1 MRILICSD
9 TPRDGW
15 AIGKLSDAIIR
26 HNQGVNID
34 FVTVHPRE
42 VDRDIVE
49 FKKQLDKKPDII
61 HFQYWRSTKQLFER
75 IPELK
80 DYKTIQTHH
89 NQKNT
94 LHCDWKEMQINQHIV
109 HTQKNKKILED
120 AGYDNV
126 KVIQHGIDLNY
137 FKYFREYKGDTG
149 YVGYVGRIC
158 PWKNIGGIAK
168 ATRKNDLKVL
178 AMGKMDKPDYW
189 ESIPLEDRNIID
201 FLYQNVPDKERINAY
216 YDMMCFVQNSN
227 DDHEEG
233 TLPLLEAMACG
244 IPVITTLSGEGADII
259 NDGENGLIVPF
270 DNAEALRVKIKM
282 LKDDPELRNKL
293 RKNAW
298 QTIKNF
304 TEDKMAREYL
314 KAYYKLF
321 RGTETVSV
329 ITPLY
334 NDLDNLK
341 KIYESL
347 KNQTYPIT
355 EWVIVD
361 DKSTERISKLY
372 TFIKEI
378 RENAPFVVKYL
389 STNKDGYNLAMARNM
404 GIIESCGKF
413 LMFLDS
419 RINPNKTAVQEFMNK
434 YIKAECI
441 KSVWLWGDKGADKR
455 TFVEN
460 FSFVK
465 RKDLII
471 AGMFNERINRYGG
484 MSQEIRERWLAQEN
498 LFEYCRGAKSIALG
512 KSSMTNERRQDI
524 IKSKFKLY
532 KMGL

>member
-15 AIGKLSDAIIR
+15 AIGKLSNAIIE

-34 FVTVHPRE
+34 FVVVHPRE

-49 FKKQLDKKPDII
+49 FKKQLEKKPDII

-94 LHCDWKEMQINQHIV
+94 LSVDWRELKINQHIV
-109 HTQKNKKILED
+109 HTEKNKKILED
-120 AGYDNV
+120 AGYENV
-126 KVIQHGIDLNY
+126 SVIQHGIDLKY
-137 FKYFREYKGDTG
+137 FKYFRGYKGDTD
-149 YVGYVGRIC
+149 YVGMVGRIC
-158 PWKNIGGIAK
+158 PWKNNAGIAK
-168 ATRKNDLKVL
+168 ATREADLKVL
-178 AMGKMDKPDYW
+178 AMGKIDKVGYW
-189 ESIPLEDRNIID
+189 ESIPIEDRNNID
-201 FLYQNVPDKERINAY
+201 FLYQNVPDKDRINAY

-227 DDHEEG
+227 DLHEEG

-259 NDGENGLIVPF
+259 SDGENGLIVSF
-270 DNAEALRVKIKM
+270 DNSDALRVKIKM
-282 LKDDPELRNKL
+282 LKEKPELREKL

-304 TEDKMAREYL
+304 TEERMAREYL

-321 RGTETVSV
+321 RGTETISV

-341 KIYESL
+341 EIYKSL
-347 KNQTYPIT
+347 EKQTYPIT
-355 EWVIVD
+355 EWVIID
-361 DKSTERISKLY
+361 DNSREKISELY
-372 TFIKEI
+372 SFIKDI
-378 RENAPFVVKYL
+378 RENATFTVKYL
-389 STNKDGYNLAMARNM
+389 NTNKDGYNLAMARNM
-404 GIIESCGKF
+404 GIIEACGKH

-419 RINPNKTAVQEFMNK
+419 RINPEKKAVEEFFDKLLEHKKT
-434 YIKAECI
+434 
-441 KSVWLWGDKGADKR
+441 WLWGDKGADKR

-465 RKDLII
+465 RKDVII
-471 AGMFNERINRYGG
+471 FGMFNERINRYGG
-484 MSQEIRERWLAQEN
+484 ISQEIRERWLAQGN
-498 LFEYCRGAKSIALG
+498 NFEYCRKAKSLAMSG
-512 KSSMTNERRQDI
+512 SKMTDERRQDI
-524 IKSKFKLY
+524 IKSKYKIY